1 MTSGE
6 NVSSLLAFGLF
17 DRPLSLKSF
26 PRETFGM
33 KKFLQS
39 ILHAIEGVEMIFC
52 IITMTVTTLLIC
64 ATVINRYLLH
74 YEIMWLND
82 LALYIFVFFMF
93 TAATVTTHKEGHI
106 SIDIFHQKVFQNRA
120 KGSAFYK
127 FFLVAVSILILT
139 IFLPVAYGFMKRAIQ
154 YPEYGTLVRWFNT
167 SWLMIY
173 LFFALLLIL
182 IHLLVILVRDFRD
195 FLRIMRGL
203 SDNNRR
209 Q

>member
-1 MTSGE
+1 
-6 NVSSLLAFGLF
+6 
-17 DRPLSLKSF
+17 
-26 PRETFGM
+26 M
-33 KKFLQS
+33 KKFFQS
-39 ILHAIEGVEMIFC
+39 ILHAIESVEMTFC
-52 IITMTVTTLLIC
+52 LITMTVTTLLIC

-74 YEIMWLND
+74 FEIMWLND

-93 TAATVTTHKEGHI
+93 TAAAVTAHKEGHI
-106 SIDIFHQKVFQNRA
+106 SIDMFHQRVFQNRPR
-120 KGSAFYK
+120 GRAFYK
-127 FFLVAVSILILT
+127 SFLVALSIFILV

-182 IHLLVILVRDFRD
+182 IHLFVILFRDLRD
-195 FLRIMRGL
+195 FLRMMRGL
-203 SDNNRR
+203 SDKGS